1 MKNKSLIA
9 MMFMTLFSFSLVGCN
24 DQATQKSE
32 PYIEDFTQVEFEK
45 LMKYRDSYVGDNSA
59 VINIVTGLPGN
70 RYNPSF
76 NLQTQKEPYEIAIN
90 YTVNDEEV
98 DESYLNFWNDNN
110 PEEVLE
116 NNAIILFS
124 LISNVDLIE
133 FDIDGIDSLSN
144 HSYKYSREE
153 LESKYNLELADL
165 SANEDSLDDFF
176 KEKE

>member
-9 MMFMTLFSFSLVGCN
+9 MMFMTIFSFSLVGCN

-110 PEEVLE
+110 PEEV
-116 NNAIILFS
+116 
-124 LISNVDLIE
+124 
-133 FDIDGIDSLSN
+133 
-144 HSYKYSREE
+144 
-153 LESKYNLELADL
+153 
-165 SANEDSLDDFF
+165 
-176 KEKE
+176 